1 MPVAGATSRARPCRP
16 PKRGSRLLRPATA
29 TAGGGAV
36 TAPVLLQ
43 DASGST
49 GAATSFT
56 TITPTLPGAA
66 TANSRIL
73 LFLQSDATFTTPQG
87 AWTALTSVV
96 AAEQLS
102 AWTRVA
108 VGGETNWGT
117 VTITG
122 STAWWVGEYLPA
134 ASTQPD
140 VTAASNTGTG
150 VSTLATPTTG
160 TTTIPE
166 TTVVACWGIS
176 ETAANPVNV
185 NSVTNSFTAAA
196 HGAAETSK
204 ATGTNV
210 GVAVYQRSPGTT
222 GTFTS
227 TATFAGANNP
237 ASAIVVL
244 RGAAAAAGPAWPQP
258 VISQYSGFF

>member
-1 MPVAGATSRARPCRP
+1 MPRLGRGTPTRLSGGVHPATVTRP
-16 PKRGSRLLRPATA
+16 RPAGVT
-29 TAGGGAV
+29 GGV
-36 TAPVLLQ
+36 SAPVLLQ

-56 TITPTLPGAA
+56 TVTPALPGAA
-66 TANSRIL
+66 SVGGRIVL
-73 LFLQSDATFTTPQG
+73 CLVSDATFTTPQG
-87 AWTALTSVV
+87 AWTALTSTVSS
-96 AAEQLS
+96 EQLS

-117 VTITG
+117 VTVTG

-140 VTAASNTGTG
+140 VAAASNTGTG
-150 VSTLATPTTG
+150 VTTLATPTTG

-176 ETAANPVNV
+176 ETAANPSNV
-185 NSVTNSFTAAA
+185 TGVTSSFAAA
-196 HGAAETSK
+196 PHGAAETSK

-210 GVAVYQRSPGTT
+210 GVAVYQRSPAAT
-222 GTFTS
+222 GAFAS
-227 TATFAGANNP
+227 TATFGGTVNP

-244 RGAAAAAGPAWPQP
+244 RGAAAAGVAWPQP